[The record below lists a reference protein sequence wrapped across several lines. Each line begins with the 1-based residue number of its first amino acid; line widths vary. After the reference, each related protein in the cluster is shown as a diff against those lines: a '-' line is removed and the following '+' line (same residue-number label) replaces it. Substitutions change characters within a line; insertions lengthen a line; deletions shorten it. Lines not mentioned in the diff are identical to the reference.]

1 MTEPSRARP
10 SRPADAPSSVA
21 LPMDAVAA
29 SAGGGAAG
37 GPPEPP
43 PADEAAWFA
52 LPAPLRWLRRVP
64 WTAARPW
71 LIAAGVVL
79 LGLFVFDALH
89 HMLRHVHYDDIVAEI
104 HNTPVT
110 RLALAMLA
118 TLASY
123 AALTGYDISG
133 LGFAGAKVKRS
144 TVVLTS
150 FIAYA
155 LGNSV
160 GLGVLTGGTV
170 RMRMYAAA
178 GVDASK
184 VAQAVAF
191 NAGAFGL
198 GMTVFGSL
206 GMLWGASRVS
216 ALVPIPAWVLQMLA
230 LLLLA
235 GAAAFLVLCARKR
248 TVRLLNR
255 WPIPLPP
262 LRVAVRQ

>member
-10 SRPADAPSSVA
+10 SRPADI
-21 LPMDAVAA
+21 A
-29 SAGGGAAG
+29 SAAAPPAGAAHHDATRTAQPDAR
-37 GPPEPP
+37 PP
-43 PADEAAWFA
+43 
-52 LPAPLRWLRRVP
+52 LPAAVRWLRRIP
-64 WTAARPW
+64 WGAARPW
-71 LIAAGVVL
+71 LIVAGVAL
-79 LGLFVFDALH
+79 LGLLVFDALH
-89 HMLRHVHYDDIVAEI
+89 HMLRHVHYDDVVGAI
-104 HNTPVT
+104 HGTPLS
-110 RLALAMLA
+110 RLVLAMLA

-133 LGFAGAKVKRS
+133 LRFAGATVKRS

-178 GVDASK
+178 GVDAPK

-198 GMTVFGSL
+198 GMMVFGSL
-206 GMLWGASRVS
+206 GMLWGGRRASRR
-216 ALVPIPAWVLQMLA
+216 WCRYR
-230 LLLLA
+230 A
-235 GAAAFLVLCARKR
+235 GCCRRSPRCCSRAPRRFSPCAR
-248 TVRLLNR
+248 
-255 WPIPLPP
+255 
-262 LRVAVRQ
+262 ASAA